1 MYRGSGEVVDKSDG
15 DSDVAPGSDNQDKVD
30 QWVDEIDKWV
40 RKIDQAMGEKE
51 GREADGADPAG
62 GAGPPLDAVPRPPA

>member
-1 MYRGSGEVVDKSDG
+1 VVDKSDG
-15 DSDVAPGSDNQDKVD
+15 DSDAARGSDSQDKVG

-40 RKIDQAMGEKE
+40 RKIDQGMGEQE

-62 GAGPPLDAVPRPPA
+62 GAVPPRDAVPRPPG